1 MQINNYNCLNFESK
15 NFSLPKN
22 KLKAIIESSI
32 ESGMSVREVAKNL
45 DKSEYYVYRALRI
58 FDIVSPREAKGM
70 KRYVVDSIMSKN
82 INKYIAEKKSRNDIA
97 QETGLTLEDI
107 EDWLKL
113 NHKKVEFAIRVDKFN
128 QGLSHSEI
136 ASTLGLSI
144 SRVCQLYK
152 ELFQQGLV
160 EDKNKYMLQKHK
172 SIIDDIKNKSK
183 VLDIAKKHDISPA
196 FLIKIKK
203 QYGVKEEMDKA
214 EKYRILELAKKWYNI
229 RDIAKELNISEAVL
243 QNHIKKLGIKEELKS
258 IYNQQKQDLYNDYKS
273 GVRVDDLLEKYPISR
288 RSAYNIIKKFSAEG

>member
-58 FDIVSPREAKGM
+58 FDIVSPREVKGM